1 MNGNM
6 AERLRF
12 IAEISL
18 VTGIIFSIYEGI
30 YYSLSF
36 PISNLSGFCEMTFK
50 NLVIFLIIGLAGYLF
65 VTIVPQNIRN
75 RLPDLI
81 PVVLSLLISFPVFF
95 FLLYI
100 LEWTTVIY
108 RIVSDPKAVVLI
120 IAVPILLLILVLSYP
135 LRDQLRGR
143 YTGIVFSVYFL
154 INPGQHY
161 VDWNSLT
168 RGEFRGAVSLVVV
181 LLVTAAIYLVA
192 MKGQARFL
200 RDDFLL
206 YHRPGLRK
214 LVVLLV
220 ILAILPSFRERM
232 IATERSI
239 SLESVDKP
247 NILLIVLDTAR
258 ADRFSCYNYERNTTP
273 FLASFSEEA
282 TLYPNATSPSP
293 WTLPSHASIFTGL
306 YPSAHGTTW
315 KNAVLA
321 DHFQTLPEILSEK
334 GYLTM
339 GFCNNPA
346 VADISGL
353 DQGFERFVEIWRDNI
368 MNPTLFYRIEWF
380 FRRFL
385 GRNDGG
391 ALRTNQ
397 WVAEWFDRMYR
408 GDRPFFLFINLME
421 CHLWYDAPDR
431 YHELYLEGDLS
442 PAVEKLNSS
451 DLYPILAGYISLSDR
466 EWRDFGGIYDG
477 DIHYLDRRLEDLI
490 RFLGKEGYLDDTIV
504 VITSDHGEHLGEHGM
519 IDHMMSLYEPL
530 LRIPLIIRVP
540 EGYPDLPVPDR
551 TVQTVDIYPTILA
564 LIGLDEGANRE
575 KIQGISLIGQTA
587 DTRGMMIAEH
597 EPPVERILDFLEDY
611 PAGTEILK
619 YDRSLKSIQ
628 IGSFKYIWGSKGE
641 PELYDLSNDP
651 GEVVNLV
658 EERNEIA
665 SDMERRLMEWL
676 SSFEHAAVG
685 EGTAELDADA
695 RQRLK
700 ALGYID

>member
-1 MNGNM
+1 M

-18 VTGIIFSIYEGI
+18 VTGIVFSIFEGI
-30 YYSLSF
+30 YYYLSF
-36 PISNLSGFCEMTFK
+36 PISNLSGLCEMTFK
-50 NLVIFLIIGLAGYLF
+50 NLVVFLIIGLAGYLF
-65 VTIVPQNIRN
+65 VTIIPQNIRN

-108 RIVSDPKAVVLI
+108 RIVNDPKVVVLI
-120 IAVPILLLILVLSYP
+120 ITVPILLLILMLSYP

-143 YTGIVFSVYFL
+143 FTGIVFSVYFL

-168 RGEFRGAVSLVVV
+168 RGEFRGALTLVIA
-181 LLVTAAIYLVA
+181 LLVTAAIYLA
-192 MKGQARFL
+192 TMKFQARFL
-200 RDDFLL
+200 QSDLL
-206 YHRPGLRK
+206 LNYRPGLRK
-214 LVVLLV
+214 LVVLMV
-220 ILAILPSFRERM
+220 ILSIFPIFRSRM
-232 IATERSI
+232 MATERAI
-239 SLESVDKP
+239 SLESVDRP

-258 ADRFSCYNYERNTTP
+258 ADRLSCYNYERDTTP
-273 FLASFSEEA
+273 FLASFSEGA
-282 TLYPNATSPSP
+282 TLYPNAISPAP

-315 KNAVLA
+315 KKTFLG
-321 DHFQTLPEILSEK
+321 DHFVTLPEILSEN
-334 GYLTM
+334 GYVTV

-346 VADISGL
+346 VGDVSGL
-353 DQGFERFVEIWRDNI
+353 DQGFEQYVEVWRDNI

-391 ALRTNQ
+391 ALRTNAYI
-397 WVAEWFDRMYR
+397 AEWFDRIYL
-408 GDRPFFLFINLME
+408 GGRPFFLFINWME

-431 YHELYLEGDLS
+431 YHEKYLEGNLS
-442 PAVEKLNSS
+442 PAIEKLNSS
-451 DLYPILAGYISLSDR
+451 DLYPILTGYASLTDR
-466 EWRDFGGIYDG
+466 EWRDYGGIYDG

-490 RFLGKEGYLDDTIV
+490 RFLEKEDYLDDTIV

-530 LRIPLIIRVP
+530 LRVPLIIRVP
-540 EGYPDLPVPDR
+540 EGSPELPRTDR
-551 TVQTVDIYPTILA
+551 TVQTVDIYPTILS
-564 LIGLDEGANRE
+564 LIGLDEYEDRQQ
-575 KIQGISLIGQTA
+575 IQGVSLIGEKA
-587 DTRGMMIAEH
+587 DTRGMILAEH
-597 EPPVERILDFLEDY
+597 EPPVERILAFLEDY
-611 PAGTEILK
+611 PEATEILR

-628 IGSFKYIWGSKGE
+628 VGTFKYIWGSKGE

-651 GEVVNLV
+651 GELVNLLDRRKEV
-658 EERNEIA
+658 AN
-665 SDMERRLMEWL
+665 DMERRLMAWL
-676 SSFEHAAVG
+676 SSFEHASVE
-685 EGTAELDADA
+685 EGATELDREV